1 MKSKYNLAVMAPL
14 AVFFILIDQITK
26 YIIATSMAVG
36 DSFNV
41 LGDFL
46 RITSHRNYGA
56 AWGMLQDRM
65 VFFYIVTIIVIGFII
80 YFYKNEAGFNPL
92 MQFGLTLV
100 FAGAVGN
107 FIDRLFRG
115 NVVDFI
121 DTTIINYD
129 FPIFNVADS
138 CLTVGVMMLIIVMF
152 QIERKEKKDANI

>member
-41 LGDFL
+41 VGDFL

>member
-1 MKSKYNLAVMAPL
+1 MKSKYNLDVMAPL